1 MQTTPYVAVPNSFR
15 QRLIAGE
22 RLIGCWCSM
31 ASPIVAEVLGLAG
44 FDWVVI
50 DGEHAPNEISTFI
63 PQLTAMKDSVSAP
76 VVRPQWND
84 TVLIKRLLD
93 IGFYNFVIPYVEGE
107 ADAKRAVA
115 ATRYPPQGV
124 RGVSLVHR
132 GSKFGTIKDY
142 LKQINDSITV
152 MVQIESRTGVEN
164 IDEIVAVEGVDAV
177 FIGPQDLAAGFG
189 HLGNPSHPEV
199 QAAME
204 KVFAAAKAAGKA
216 SGILAPDEADAR
228 RYFSLGATVVAVG
241 SDLSV
246 FRSGTQNLRNKYLD

>member
-84 TVLIKRLLD
+84 TVLI
-93 IGFYNFVIPYVEGE
+93 
-107 ADAKRAVA
+107 
-115 ATRYPPQGV
+115 
-124 RGVSLVHR
+124 
-132 GSKFGTIKDY
+132 
-142 LKQINDSITV
+142 
-152 MVQIESRTGVEN
+152 
-164 IDEIVAVEGVDAV
+164 
-177 FIGPQDLAAGFG
+177 
-189 HLGNPSHPEV
+189 
-199 QAAME
+199 
-204 KVFAAAKAAGKA
+204 
-216 SGILAPDEADAR
+216 
-228 RYFSLGATVVAVG
+228 
-241 SDLSV
+241 
-246 FRSGTQNLRNKYLD
+246 

>member
-199 QAAME
+199 QAAMQQ
-204 KVFAAAKAAGKA
+204 VITAAKAQGKPV
-216 SGILAPDEADAR
+216 GILAPVEADAQ
-228 RYFSLGATVVAVG
+228 RYLEMGISLVAVG
-241 SDLSV
+241 SDLGL
-246 FRSGTQNLRNKYLD
+246 FRGASQGLRNKFF

>member
-93 IGFYNFVIPYVEGE
+93 AQIKPTILPDPALYPAIEWNEKE
-107 ADAKRAVA
+107 AD
-115 ATRYPPQGV
+115 
-124 RGVSLVHR
+124 
-132 GSKFGTIKDY
+132 
-142 LKQINDSITV
+142 
-152 MVQIESRTGVEN
+152 
-164 IDEIVAVEGVDAV
+164 
-177 FIGPQDLAAGFG
+177 
-189 HLGNPSHPEV
+189 
-199 QAAME
+199 
-204 KVFAAAKAAGKA
+204 
-216 SGILAPDEADAR
+216 
-228 RYFSLGATVVAVG
+228 
-241 SDLSV
+241 
-246 FRSGTQNLRNKYLD
+246 